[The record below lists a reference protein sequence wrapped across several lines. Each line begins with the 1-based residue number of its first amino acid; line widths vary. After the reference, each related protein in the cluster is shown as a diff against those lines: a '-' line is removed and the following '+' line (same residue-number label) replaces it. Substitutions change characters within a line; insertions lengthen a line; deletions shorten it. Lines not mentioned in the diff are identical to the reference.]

1 MCFNQK
7 MVNNKFQIIILIKYK
22 NQSIIEKIYYLRS
35 YRKMILLFLKYY

>member
-1 MCFNQK
+1 MCFNKK